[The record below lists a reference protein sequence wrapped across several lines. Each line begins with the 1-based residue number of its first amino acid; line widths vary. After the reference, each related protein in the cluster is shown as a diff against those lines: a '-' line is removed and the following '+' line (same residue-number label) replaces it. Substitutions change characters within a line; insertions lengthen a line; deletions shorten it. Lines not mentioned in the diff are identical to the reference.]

1 MKLKRHGGKG
11 IQPESCSVYY
21 YNLEI
26 SYFRFY
32 ISVNQSSSTLEEH
45 CFNPI
50 TNKIRISQLKWNV
63 LVKKYS
69 LAMSQIYRRP
79 SQLDILL

>member
-1 MKLKRHGGKG
+1 MRLKRHGGKG

-21 YNLEI
+21 NLEI
-26 SYFRFY
+26 SYFRIY
-32 ISVNQSSSTLEEH
+32 ISVNQSSSTHEEH